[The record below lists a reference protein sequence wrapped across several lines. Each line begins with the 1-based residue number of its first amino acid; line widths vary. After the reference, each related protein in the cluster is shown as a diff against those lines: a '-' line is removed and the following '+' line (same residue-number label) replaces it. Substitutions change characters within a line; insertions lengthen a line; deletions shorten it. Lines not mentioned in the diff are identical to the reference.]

1 MSEQPE
7 EPLDVTCYGGF
18 ALPGMGISL
27 PKTEEEE
34 VEPDGSDS
42 TGI

>member
-7 EPLDVTCYGGF
+7 DIVCSGGIG
-18 ALPGMGISL
+18 LPGLGMSQ
-27 PKTEEEE
+27 PETEQEE

-42 TGI
+42 TGV